1 MLKQLAG
8 KKILVI
14 DDEEYLV
21 KLLKSRLL
29 INRFEVITA
38 GGSQEGLAIVAKEKP
53 DLVVVDVLMPE
64 MNGAEFVKQLRKS
77 YSSEEVPVIVI
88 SAQPDTRTLFKD
100 HEISAFVNKPFQPE
114 DFIRQVKQALHRP
127 SEA

>member
-29 INRFEVITA
+29 IHRFEVLTA
-38 GGSQEGLAIVAKEKP
+38 AGSQEGLAIVEKEKP
-53 DLVVVDVLMPE
+53 DLIVVDVLMPE
-64 MNGAEFVKQLRKS
+64 MNGAEFVKQLRKNHP
-77 YSSEEVPVIVI
+77 SEEIPVIVI
-88 SAQPDTRTLFKD
+88 SAQPDTRTLFND
-100 HEISAFVNKPFQPE
+100 REISAFVNKPFQPE
-114 DFIRQVKQALHRP
+114 DFIHQVKQALQRT
-127 SEA
+127 SDA